1 MRLTSFLK
9 AFMGCTMLLVL
20 ASCSTTR
27 YVPEDRTLLNS
38 VSVKTLG
45 DYPQVNTATLR
56 NYVRQQPNARWFSIV
71 RLPLHTYSLSGADT
85 TKWINRTLRA
95 IGEPPV
101 LFDTLKAELSRSD
114 LRQQLRNEGF
124 LNAEVVYETRRH
136 GKKTD
141 ITYWLQP
148 GQPYFIHSIR
158 YQIDDPQ
165 VAQVLGDDSLR
176 RLLHEGMRF
185 DVNRL
190 DAERKRI
197 TALLADSGYYRFHKE
212 FITYRADTIGMS
224 NLVNLTLHLS
234 LFRQNNRPDT
244 LHTRYLIRHIGYASS
259 EPSSEGGE
267 AESRIRLRRHVLEE
281 CTHLVEGQP
290 YSATGLRNTYNHFG
304 RLQAVRYT
312 NIQLNPVRDSLQEL
326 PLLDCDIQIQTNRP
340 STLSFQ
346 PEGTNTAGDLGA
358 AASLTYQNRNLFR
371 GSEVLSVELRGAYE
385 AIRGLEGYSNQDFT
399 EYSLESRLQF
409 PRFIAPSFLV
419 PLSSLSSFNTTSEV
433 SLLYDLQ
440 DRPEFHRRVLSAAW
454 RYRWEQPQHHSHFL
468 LDLIDINYVFMPWI
482 SDTFKKEY
490 LESET
495 SRNAILRYN
504 YEDLFITKLGFGYS
518 YANGPVALKTNIETS
533 GNLLQLGSKVFG
545 AEKDYP
551 SGRGDQEK
559 GVYRLFNI
567 AFAQYVKADFDITRS
582 VAIDQSNQVVLH
594 LGFGIAYPY
603 GNSSVLPFEK
613 RYFAGGANSVR
624 GWSVRSLGPGKFKER
639 DGRIN
644 FINQTGDMKLD
655 LNAEYRTHLF
665 WKLDGAAFV
674 DAGNVWTLRQ
684 YEIQPGGKFSFKDFP
699 KQLAVGYGLGV
710 RFNMGYFILRFDLG
724 MKAINPAYEEDE
736 DEHYPILHPRFSRD
750 YAFHFA
756 VGLPF

>member
-1 MRLTSFLK
+1 MIRTVF
-9 AFMGCTMLLVL
+9 AMMCAVLVI

-27 YVPEDRTLLNS
+27 YVPDDALLLNS
-38 VSVKTLG
+38 VKVRTVG
-45 DYPQVNTATLR
+45 DYPQVNTAQLR
-56 NYVRQQPNARWFSIV
+56 NYLRQVPNSRWFSAL
-71 RLPLHTYSLSGADT
+71 RLPLHVYSLSGTDS
-85 TKWINRTLRA
+85 TKWLNRTLRA

-101 LFDTLKAELSRSD
+101 LFDSLKAELSRGD

-124 LNAEVVYETRRH
+124 LNAEANYELKRH
-136 GKKTD
+136 GKKAD
-141 ITYWLQP
+141 VTYWLQP
-148 GQPYFIHSIR
+148 GQPYFMHTIHYR
-158 YQIDDPQ
+158 IDDPQ
-165 VAQVLGDDSLR
+165 ITQVLQGDSVR

-185 DVNRL
+185 DVSQL

-212 FITYRADTIGMS
+212 FITYHADTIGGS
-224 NLVNLTLHLS
+224 HLIDLTLHLG

-244 LHTRYLIRHIGYASS
+244 LHTRYTMRHIGYDSGDAQD
-259 EPSSEGGE
+259 
-267 AESRIRLRRHVLEE
+267 ARLHLRQHVLEE
-281 CTHLVEGQP
+281 CTHIAEGQL
-290 YSATGLRNTYNHFG
+290 YSATGLKNTYNHFG
-304 RLQAVRYT
+304 RLQAVKYT
-312 NIQLNPVRDSLQEL
+312 NILLTPVNGRPE
-326 PLLDCDIQIQTNRP
+326 LDCNIQIQTNKP

-385 AIRGLEGYSNQDFT
+385 AIRGLEGYANQDFT
-399 EYSLESRLQF
+399 EYSLETRLQF
-409 PRFIAPSFLV
+409 PRSIMPFLSRR
-419 PLSSLSSFNTTSEV
+419 LRQSLNATSEV

-440 DRPEFHRRVLSAAW
+440 DRPEFHRRVLSASW
-454 RYRWEQPQHHSHFL
+454 RYRWNNPLRHDRFQLDL
-468 LDLIDINYVFMPWI
+468 LDLNYVFMPWI
-482 SDTFKKEY
+482 SSTFRQEY
-490 LESET
+490 LESAT

-518 YANGPVALKTNIETS
+518 YAKGPLALKTNVETS
-533 GNLLQLGSKVFG
+533 GNVLSLGSQVFG
-545 AEKDYP
+545 SDKD
-551 SGRGDQEK
+551 SQGHH
-559 GVYRLFNI
+559 RLFNI
-567 AFAQYVKADFDITRS
+567 AFAQYVKADIDVVRS
-582 VAIDQSNQVVLH
+582 VAIDQQNQVVFH

-624 GWSVRSLGPGKFKER
+624 GWSVRSLGPGKYKER

-655 LNAEYRTHLF
+655 LNVEYRTHLF
-665 WKLDGAAFV
+665 WKLYGAAFV
-674 DAGNVWTLRQ
+674 DAGNVWTLRN
-684 YEIQPGGKFSFKDFP
+684 YEMQPGGQFRLEDLPS
-699 KQLAVGYGLGV
+699 QLAASYGMGL

-756 VGLPF
+756 IGLPF